1 MPGGLEAL
9 QISAF
14 QMEGSV
20 MLGGMAPTSVRTP
33 VTVASISPESKTVQR
48 PRVGSS
54 VNHCHLTNEKGQD
67 RLLKVG
73 THVLGLK
80 ILNCY
85 LVRRRLKTA
94 SGMCWKENGLER
106 AIE

>member
-1 MPGGLEAL
+1 M
-9 QISAF
+9 
-14 QMEGSV
+14 
-20 MLGGMAPTSVRTP
+20 R
-33 VTVASISPESKTVQR
+33 
-48 PRVGSS
+48 SS
-54 VNHCHLTNEKGQD
+54 VNHCHLTDEKGQD

-94 SGMCWKENGLER
+94 SGMCWKAKWVGKSYR
-106 AIE
+106 VRGMR